1 MVIDVHYFIPF
12 GIHVDQFMLLIDF
25 HLAAVQ
31 VVEVVF
37 LMLKQRISLYLDSI
51 WLLWLS
57 LDCVQSLSS
66 CGKMLESTKLSIF
79 WKAVLDALPSS
90 SLMLSWFRFL
100 VDLWQYFGHV
110 CCLAFWGTIIN
121 NNGTEFIILVHFS
134 MSSHHLAHC
143 KINMRVSFHIFPL
156 RVVFW
161 HIRPS
166 GLVEMLLLCPVS
178 VHLLL
183 TLVVLSLLLF
193 VLQ

>member
-1 MVIDVHYFIPF
+1 VVIDVHYFIPF

-90 SLMLSWFRFL
+90 SLMLS
-100 VDLWQYFGHV
+100 
-110 CCLAFWGTIIN
+110 
-121 NNGTEFIILVHFS
+121 
-134 MSSHHLAHC
+134 
-143 KINMRVSFHIFPL
+143 
-156 RVVFW
+156 
-161 HIRPS
+161 
-166 GLVEMLLLCPVS
+166 
-178 VHLLL
+178 
-183 TLVVLSLLLF
+183 
-193 VLQ
+193 